1 MLWLFPF
8 FDSIDFIYTYYYY
21 ALLLLV
27 ILYYYD
33 LFLLIALLYIYSTRI
48 QECASQAHPLTDR
61 RTAAP
66 AAAGPAGPAE
76 DKDGV
81 WHTVDARFTTKDGNA
96 IYTVIMALNSY
107 KWDYNSCN

>member
-1 MLWLFPF
+1 M
-8 FDSIDFIYTYYYY
+8 
-21 ALLLLV
+21 
-27 ILYYYD
+27 
-33 LFLLIALLYIYSTRI
+33 
-48 QECASQAHPLTDR
+48 TDR

-96 IYTVIMALNSY
+96 IYTVIMALNNH
-107 KWDYNSCN
+107 KWDGIAIVQLNKEMILNKHHNPIYSC

>member
-1 MLWLFPF
+1 MFWLFPF
-8 FDSIDFIYTYYYY
+8 LDSIDYIYTYYHYV
-21 ALLLLV
+21 LLVLV

-33 LFLLIALLYIYSTRI
+33 LFLLIALLVP
-48 QECASQAHPLTDR
+48 EHPLTDR

-96 IYTVIMALNSY
+96 IYTVMALNSC